1 MPKGH
6 SNHII
11 IALVLATSTFPLIF
25 GEDDINGDM
34 SYNIPPVRYRRNFL
48 RFGKRSGA
56 EGMAEQEDEIKMV
69 IKPQCEN
76 FRNFLKLIFYV
87 KLFGVNSK
95 CSISDAQNLT
105 QNGMISHKF

>member
-11 IALVLATSTFPLIF
+11 IAFVLATSTFPLIF
-25 GEDDINGDM
+25 GKDDINDNLA
-34 SYNIPPVRYRRNFL
+34 YNIPAARYRRNFL

-69 IKPQCEN
+69 IKSQCEI
-76 FRNFLKLIFYV
+76 FRY
-87 KLFGVNSK
+87 
-95 CSISDAQNLT
+95 SDFT
-105 QNGMISHKF
+105 

>member
-25 GEDDINGDM
+25 GEDDINGD
-34 SYNIPPVRYRRNFL
+34 SAYNLPAVRYRRNFL

-69 IKPQCEN
+69 IKLQD
-76 FRNFLKLIFYV
+76 F
-87 KLFGVNSK
+87 
-95 CSISDAQNLT
+95 T
-105 QNGMISHKF
+105 